1 MEKQE
6 LLQEIH
12 IAAAGK
18 KISRDE
24 VVAAYDAG
32 VGMPMARVSAL
43 KRMSVADVLYFV
55 GGAIVFIGIAILIV
69 QHWDELGVPTRILA
83 TLGSGVAAYV
93 VGVLL
98 SRDERFG
105 AVGTAFFFL
114 SALIMPIGLFVVFDS
129 AGLEEGSAGM
139 QSVVASILL
148 AVYLAS
154 WWVFHR
160 TLFIFFNILF
170 GTWLF
175 FGFTSFLIL
184 NSPHLATVEFF
195 EYRVLAV
202 GLAYVFLGYVLRDGV
217 VASTDESHE
226 EHSVLAS
233 WLYAGGVALFL
244 GAALAL
250 GGWSPDQ
257 NAFWEVIFPGLVF
270 GVIFLSIYLHTR
282 SFLAFGSVYLMA
294 YILKIT
300 AEYFSDTLGW
310 PLALVLAGLCL
321 IAIGYGAFRL
331 NRYYLAGAT
340 EGVRS

>member
-6 LLQEIH
+6 LLQEIR
-12 IAAAGK
+12 AAAADK
-18 KISRDE
+18 KILRDE
-24 VVAAYDAG
+24 MIAAYDAG
-32 VGMPMARVSAL
+32 VGVPTAHPSLL
-43 KRMSVADVLYFV
+43 KRMNIADVLYFI
-55 GGAIVFIGIAILIV
+55 GGAIVFIGIAILV
-69 QHWDELGVPTRILA
+69 GQHWDELDMPTRILA
-83 TLGSGVAAYV
+83 TLGSGIAAYI

-105 AVGTAFFFL
+105 VVGTAFFFL
-114 SALIMPIGLFVVFDS
+114 SALIMPVGLSVVFDA
-129 AGLEEGSAGM
+129 AGLEVGSAGM
-139 QSVVASILL
+139 QSVIAGILL
-148 AVYLAS
+148 VAYLAS
-154 WWVFHR
+154 FFVFPR
-160 TLFIFFNILF
+160 TLFIVFSILF

-175 FGFTSFLIL
+175 FSFTSFLIL
-184 NSPHLATVEFF
+184 NNPHLATAEFF

-202 GLAYVFLGYVLRDGV
+202 GLAYVFLGYALREA
-217 VASTDESHE
+217 VATTGESHE
-226 EHSVLAS
+226 EYSALAS

-250 GGWSPDQ
+250 GGWSPNQ

-270 GVIFLSIYLHTR
+270 GVIFLSIYLHAR

-331 NRYYLAGAT
+331 NQNYLVK
-340 EGVRS
+340 GVGEVRP